1 MPRASKY
8 RFSEKEFEKIY
19 SHLLYTISSIN
30 SSGDVEKFL
39 DGFLSKEEKIML
51 AKRLVLFMMLK
62 RNYPPS
68 VIQRAL
74 HISYET
80 VRINQNQLSSK
91 NLYFQT
97 LLNRLIRREQTK
109 ELFEKLDKAFKPL
122 ALALESKT
130 NMKSRAKFISGDW
143 H

>member
-1 MPRASKY
+1 MPRASKF
-8 RFSEKEFEKIY
+8 RFNEKEFKKIY

-30 SSGDVEKFL
+30 NSVDVEKFL

-68 VIQRAL
+68 VIQGAL

-91 NLYFQT
+91 NSYFQT
-97 LLNRLIRREQTK
+97 LLSRLIKREQTK
-109 ELFEKLDKAFKPL
+109 ELFEKLDKTLKPL

-130 NMKSRAKFISGDW
+130 NMKSRAKFISGDY

>member
-1 MPRASKY
+1 MPRASKF
-8 RFSEKEFEKIY
+8 RFHEKEFEKIY

-30 SSGDVEKFL
+30 NSGDVEKFL

-62 RNYPPS
+62 RNYSPS
-68 VIQRAL
+68 VIQGAL

-80 VRINQNQLSSK
+80 VRINQNQLGSK
-91 NLYFQT
+91 NSYFQT
-97 LLNRLIRREQTK
+97 LLDRLIKREQTK

-122 ALALESKT
+122 TLALESKT
-130 NMKSRAKFISGDW
+130 NMKSRAKFVSGD
-143 H
+143 

>member
-8 RFSEKEFEKIY
+8 KFNEREFEKIY

-30 SSGDVEKFL
+30 NSGDVEKFL

-62 RNYPPS
+62 RNYPPP
-68 VIQRAL
+68 VIQGAL

-91 NLYFQT
+91 NPYFQT
-97 LLNRLIRREQTK
+97 LLDRLIRREQTK
-109 ELFEKLDKAFKPL
+109 ELFEKLDKALKPL
-122 ALALESKT
+122 TLALESKT

>member
-1 MPRASKY
+1 MSRASKF
-8 RFSEKEFEKIY
+8 RFDEKEFEKIN

-30 SSGDVEKFL
+30 NNSDVEKFL

-68 VIQRAL
+68 VIQGAL

-80 VRINQNQLSSK
+80 VRINQNQLGSK
-91 NLYFQT
+91 NSYFQT
-97 LLNRLIRREQTK
+97 LLDRLIKREQTK
-109 ELFEKLDKAFKPL
+109 ELFEKLDKALKPL
-122 ALALESKT
+122 VLALESKT
-130 NMKSRAKFISGDW
+130 NMKSRSKFASGDW